1 MRYRSSIGAVAL
13 AVSLGVTLGAT
24 VGGALAFDE
33 SKYPDWKG
41 AWRRVAVP
49 GVVGQPSY
57 DPTKR
62 GGRAQEAPLTPEYQA
77 IFEANLKDQAA
88 GGQGTDPTYTC
99 LSPGMPRVMTTFAP
113 FEIVVTP
120 QMTNFLIQ
128 HIHDSRRIFT
138 DGRDWPKKIVPTF
151 VGYSIG
157 RWIDMDGDGRYDML
171 EIETRGLKGPRSYD
185 PAGLPFHSDNQSI
198 FKERV
203 YSDKADPNL
212 LHDEITTIDNALT
225 RPWTVTKT
233 YSRLQ
238 IKQPEWVEEVCA
250 EGNGDVE
257 IGKEG
262 YFLSGD
268 GHLMPTKKDQ
278 APPDLRYFKLT
289 EPPNGD
295 TKSGVAI
302 PDLSG
307 IWGRWFTFE
316 PPSSGPGPIVSRLR
330 RPDGTMILSVVGD
343 YTNPILRP
351 ETAGVVKKNGEM
363 ELGGTVLPNP
373 HNQCWPEPS
382 PFTLSIQ
389 LGMQLIQRKDEV
401 VAGSKT

>member
-1 MRYRSSIGAVAL
+1 MLYRTSVSAAALMASLCMTFAGAV
-13 AVSLGVTLGAT
+13 
-24 VGGALAFDE
+24 AFDE

-62 GGRAQEAPLTPEYQA
+62 GGEAQQAPLTAEYQA

-113 FEIVVTP
+113 FEILVTP

-138 DGRDWPKKIVPTF
+138 DGREWPKKIEPTF

-157 RWIDMDGDGRYDML
+157 KWIDTDGDGRYDVL
-171 EIETRGLKGPRSYD
+171 EIETRGLKGPRSFD
-185 PAGLPFHSDNQSI
+185 PAGIPLAFDNQSI

-203 YSDKADPNL
+203 HADKADPNIL
-212 LHDEITTIDNALT
+212 YDEITTIDNALT

-233 YSRLQ
+233 YARVPV
-238 IKQPEWVEEVCA
+238 KQPEWVEEVCA
-250 EGNGDVE
+250 EGNGDVKV
-257 IGKEG
+257 GKES

-268 GHLMPTKKDQ
+268 GQLMPTKKDQ
-278 APPDLRYFKLT
+278 APPDLRYFKQT
-289 EPPNGD
+289 Q
-295 TKSGVAI
+295 K
-302 PDLSG
+302 
-307 IWGRWFTFE
+307 
-316 PPSSGPGPIVSRLR
+316 
-330 RPDGTMILSVVGD
+330 
-343 YTNPILRP
+343 
-351 ETAGVVKKNGEM
+351 
-363 ELGGTVLPNP
+363 
-373 HNQCWPEPS
+373 
-382 PFTLSIQ
+382 
-389 LGMQLIQRKDEV
+389 
-401 VAGSKT
+401 

>member
-1 MRYRSSIGAVAL
+1 MKGSAMPTIAPQATKATMLCRSAIGAATL
-13 AVSLGVTLGAT
+13 AASLCITFAGTF
-24 VGGALAFDE
+24 AFDE

-49 GVVGQPSY
+49 GVIGQPSY

-62 GGRAQEAPLTPEYQA
+62 GGNAQRAPLTPEYQA
-77 IFEANLKDQAA
+77 IFEENLKDQAA

-113 FEIVVTP
+113 FEILVTP
-120 QMTNFLIQ
+120 QMTNLLIQ

-138 DGRDWPKKIVPTF
+138 DGRDWPKKIEPTF

-157 RWIDMDGDGRYDML
+157 RWIDTDGDGRYDVL

-185 PAGLPFHSDNQSI
+185 PFGLPFHADNETT

-203 YSDKADPNL
+203 YADKNDPNTL
-212 LHDEITTIDNALT
+212 YDEITTFDHALT
-225 RPWTVTKT
+225 RPWTVTKQ
-233 YSRLQ
+233 YARVP

-257 IGKEG
+257 IRGVG

-278 APPDLRYFKLT
+278 PPPDLRYFKQ
-289 EPPNGD
+289 P
-295 TKSGVAI
+295 
-302 PDLSG
+302 
-307 IWGRWFTFE
+307 
-316 PPSSGPGPIVSRLR
+316 
-330 RPDGTMILSVVGD
+330 
-343 YTNPILRP
+343 
-351 ETAGVVKKNGEM
+351 
-363 ELGGTVLPNP
+363 
-373 HNQCWPEPS
+373 
-382 PFTLSIQ
+382 
-389 LGMQLIQRKDEV
+389 QR
-401 VAGSKT
+401 

>member
-1 MRYRSSIGAVAL
+1 MLYRSSIGAAVL
-13 AVSLGVTLGAT
+13 AASLCMTFAGA
-24 VGGALAFDE
+24 VAFDE

-62 GGRAQEAPLTPEYQA
+62 GGDAQQAPLTAEYQA
-77 IFEANLKDQAA
+77 IFEANLKDQQA

-113 FEIVVTP
+113 FEILVTP

-138 DGRDWPKKIVPTF
+138 DGRDWPKKIEPTF

-157 RWIDMDGDGRYDML
+157 KWIDTDGDGRYDML
-171 EIETRGLKGPRSYD
+171 EIETRGLKGPRSFD
-185 PAGLPFHSDNQSI
+185 PAGLPLAFDNQSI

-203 YSDKADPNL
+203 YADRADPNIL
-212 LHDEITTIDNALT
+212 YDEITTIDNALT
-225 RPWTVTKT
+225 RPWTVTKK
-233 YSRLQ
+233 YARVPV
-238 IKQPEWVEEVCA
+238 KQPEWVEEVCH

-257 IGKEG
+257 VGKES

-278 APPDLRYFKLT
+278 APPDLRYFK
-289 EPPNGD
+289 
-295 TKSGVAI
+295 
-302 PDLSG
+302 
-307 IWGRWFTFE
+307 
-316 PPSSGPGPIVSRLR
+316 
-330 RPDGTMILSVVGD
+330 
-343 YTNPILRP
+343 
-351 ETAGVVKKNGEM
+351 
-363 ELGGTVLPNP
+363 
-373 HNQCWPEPS
+373 
-382 PFTLSIQ
+382 Q
-389 LGMQLIQRKDEV
+389 LQR
-401 VAGSKT
+401 